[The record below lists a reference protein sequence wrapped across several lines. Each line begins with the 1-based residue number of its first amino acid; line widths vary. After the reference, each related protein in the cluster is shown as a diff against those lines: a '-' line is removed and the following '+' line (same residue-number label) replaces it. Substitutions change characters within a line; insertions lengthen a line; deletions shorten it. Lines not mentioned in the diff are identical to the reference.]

1 MAIGGTDLAQQAFMA
16 TSCRERTKVSHAV
29 GTSTLSVPQLL
40 SLMQRDGPL
49 SPWRELQQSSL
60 LGAHT
65 RQVAEAQ
72 SLISQDQTLY
82 LFPELSGDSLIKT
95 AWK

>member
-49 SPWRELQQSSL
+49 SPWKDLQQSSL

-65 RQVAEAQ
+65 RQVAEAKPDF
-72 SLISQDQTLY
+72 SGSDPVFIS
-82 LFPELSGDSLIKT
+82 
-95 AWK
+95 